1 MNSNWYYCFT
11 MVLVAIPIANS
22 LIITSVMA
30 GDKKYKSYS
39 FESKFIP
46 PFVKVEPN
54 KFHMAFHK
62 TKNLRMPE
70 FQIEGNLPLR
80 IPTVLKEEQRMK
92 AYVNPGDSYSD
103 NSYAASNPEPQT
115 APINMNGQFQQLQN
129 VPINING
136 QQFQK
141 INQDQQQQES
151 NPPSFVVPQEFLPL
165 QSNLNSPVP
174 LPIENQQIRK
184 MGLFNKRQEFNPQFQ
199 SFMQPPKV
207 QIGQYYLPIQ
217 INPSMIRQFQMA
229 SHLMENGRIK
239 PSMNKQPLKIE
250 QPKFEQPKFE
260 QPKFEQPKFEQP
272 KFEQPKYE
280 KVIINSP
287 PEKNTWIPIVD
298 SNRNANMNYPN
309 NNYQQNYQNEQ
320 NNNYNPTNN
329 YQTNNLQQPNDM
341 EFSSNE
347 TPQKKINIGEY
358 VHRDQRPQE
367 VPEDSEEAQES
378 QESEQSASSAQESQN
393 YQQSVKYDNE
403 PGDGSISF
411 TITGPHG
418 GQPAPP
424 YYHQNLR
431 DYEEQ
436 AKNYPDRMPQGL
448 SPESLYRYYTDHT
461 FTNVLKNDY
470 GYDAKVGKVLTIV
483 DPKKFKKF

>member
-1 MNSNWYYCFT
+1 MNPNSYYCFT
-11 MVLVAIPIANS
+11 IVLVAIPIVNS

-54 KFHMAFHK
+54 KLHMTFHK

-80 IPTVLKEEQRMK
+80 IPTVLKEDQRMQ
-92 AYVNPGDSYSD
+92 AYAYPED
-103 NSYAASNPEPQT
+103 NYNDNGYAASNPQPQTAPVNMNGQQFQQPQT
-115 APINMNGQFQQLQN
+115 APININGQFQRPQN

-141 INQDQQQQES
+141 INQDQQQQQEG
-151 NPPSFVVPQEFLPL
+151 NPPNFVVPQEFLPL
-165 QSNLNSPVP
+165 QPNLDHNSPVP
-174 LPIENQQIRK
+174 LSIEKQRIRK
-184 MGLFNKRQEFNPQFQ
+184 IGLFNKRQEFNPQFQ
-199 SFMQPPKV
+199 SFNMQQPKV

-229 SHLMENGRIK
+229 PHLMENGRIK
-239 PSMNKQPLKIE
+239 PSMNKQPPKI
-250 QPKFEQPKFE
+250 
-260 QPKFEQPKFEQP
+260 EQP

-287 PEKNTWIPIVD
+287 PEKNKNTWIPIVD
-298 SNRNANMNYPN
+298 SNRNVNMNYPN

-320 NNNYNPTNN
+320 NNNYNPINN

-341 EFSSNE
+341 EFSSSEN
-347 TPQKKINIGEY
+347 PQKKINIGEY
-358 VHRDQRPQE
+358 VHGNQRPEE
-367 VPEDSEEAQES
+367 VPEESES
-378 QESEQSASSAQESQN
+378 QESEQSAPSAQESHN
-393 YQQSVKYDNE
+393 YQQAVKYDNE

-411 TITGPHG
+411 TISGPHG

-461 FTNVLKNDY
+461 FTNVLKDY
-470 GYDAKVGKVLTIV
+470 GYGAKVGKVLTIV